1 MFWRVAPHTQLED
14 DIMASS
20 RITLSYVVEDDER
33 KKPFTQDME
42 TAAILCLAEAK
53 RKKPRILGTSQEK
66 LSFISK
72 LRYPLWAIPWDNDSI
87 IVDGLETFSHTIT
100 YMKPPD
106 VKLFVEDLQRSRTLR
121 ALFQSSLKRH
131 TKTFEDFIDATQI
144 SMDAIVAD
152 KETLTT
158 ILQYIAQGRTFK
170 EKSTASIA
178 LIPPELDEKVALER
192 AEKLFDNWRL
202 IQSEMKGL
210 QYAVNVLSEE
220 TKYHEQKIAS
230 EVEQI
235 KETFEK
241 KISHI
246 KSEVDKK
253 IEKLTTERNAKT
265 KKIFEASE
273 KELKVALKE
282 KERYEQKL
290 EKLERDKRVY
300 QKRKQIRKRKGNE
313 AGVVYWDH
321 KIKVCKNK
329 ISEVKGKL
337 KVLSRFIEKTRKQ
350 GELGVKKLNESYQEM
365 IARERKKVLDAE
377 ALRDSQIK
385 MTQKE
390 IEELMSET
398 SSITNLI
405 GQRIEQK
412 RLHASQL
419 KELTIPWRPKKIALV
434 NVPFYVFRYET
445 EKKSRYYVHPPAVAM
460 GYEGI
465 IRKIQKVI
473 WSFSLES
480 RIKLLLHP
488 RSKALEEMFTSR
500 FAERM
505 REDKALGEVVYRAG
519 SSNNLLS
526 VQNFGEALAMGM
538 EELKVEGWINQEEKD
553 TILKAYT

>member
-1 MFWRVAPHTQLED
+1 
-14 DIMASS
+14 MANS
-20 RITLSYVVEDDER
+20 RITLPYIVKDDER

-72 LRYPLWAIPWDNDSI
+72 FYYPLWIIPWDNTSI

-106 VKLFVEDLQRSRTLR
+106 VKLFVEDLQMSKTLR
-121 ALFQSSLKRH
+121 ELFRSSLKKH
-131 TKTFEDFIDATQI
+131 TKTFEDFIDTTQI
-144 SMDAIVAD
+144 SMDTIVAD
-152 KETLTT
+152 KETLT
-158 ILQYIAQGRTFK
+158 IISQYIAQGPASK
-170 EKSTASIA
+170 EKKTAPIA
-178 LIPPELDEKVALER
+178 LIPPKLDEKVALKM

-202 IQSEMKGL
+202 TQSEIKGL
-210 QYAVNVLSEE
+210 QYAINVLSEE
-220 TKYHEQKIAS
+220 SGFHEQKIAS

-235 KETFEK
+235 IETFEK
-241 KISHI
+241 KISCI
-246 KSEVDKK
+246 KIEVDKE
-253 IEKLTTERNAKT
+253 IEKLTIERNDKT

-273 KELKVALKE
+273 KELKGALKE
-282 KERYEQKL
+282 KEKYEQKL

-300 QKRKQIRKRKGNE
+300 QKRKQLRKRKGNE

-321 KIKVCKNK
+321 KIKACKNK
-329 ISEVKGKL
+329 ISETKGKF
-337 KVLSRFIEKTRKQ
+337 KVLSQFIEKTRKQ
-350 GELGVKKLNESYQEM
+350 SELGIKKLNDSYQGM
-365 IARERKKVLDAE
+365 IDKERKKVSDVE
-377 ALRDSQIK
+377 NLRDSQIK

-390 IEELMSET
+390 IEELTSET
-398 SSITNLI
+398 STITNLI
-405 GQRIEQK
+405 GQLIEQK

-419 KELTIPWRPKKIALV
+419 KELTIPWRPEKITLI

-445 EKKSRYYVHPPAVAM
+445 ETKSRYHVHPPAVVM

-488 RSKALEEMFTSR
+488 RSKALEEMFTSK
-500 FAERM
+500 FAEKI
-505 REDKALGEVVYRAG
+505 REDKALVEVVYRVG
-519 SSNNLLS
+519 SLNNLLNT
-526 VQNFGEALAMGM
+526 QNFGEALTKGM
-538 EELKVEGWINQEEKD
+538 KELKVEGWIDQEEKD
-553 TILKAYT
+553 TILKAYTKSSKSFLR